1 MLTEGKPLHWA
12 SECMPHQ
19 LHVCTLLSLVVIDD
33 YGVMGLPDYTL
44 GTGGTALHKA
54 GLFNT

>member
-12 SECMPHQ
+12 SECMAHQ
-19 LHVCTLLSLVVIDD
+19 LHVCMLLSLVVIDD

-44 GTGGTALHKA
+44 GAGGNS
-54 GLFNT
+54 FE